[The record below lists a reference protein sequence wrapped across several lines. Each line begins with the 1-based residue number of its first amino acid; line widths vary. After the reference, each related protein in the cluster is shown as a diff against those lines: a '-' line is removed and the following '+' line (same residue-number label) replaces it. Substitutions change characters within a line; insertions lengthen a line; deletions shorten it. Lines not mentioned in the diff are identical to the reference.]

1 MVSER
6 GHYAARRSEMRTVA
20 ALCVAPKSIYH
31 QIPGV
36 ECYDINRDCRTFPGG
51 MPVVTHAP
59 CRPWSAYTSHQ
70 AKFTQEEKDLGP
82 WCVDQLLQNGG
93 VFEHPAHS
101 RLFDACGLPKP
112 FNRTDGMKRGYR
124 SPLWSMEVWQC
135 WWGYPMRKAT
145 WLVFCGVD
153 PKNVRLPF
161 SLHPRGSD
169 RRREQVMSHQQRSKT
184 TRAFA
189 EWLVEVARTAQV

>member
-1 MVSER
+1 MK
-6 GHYAARRSEMRTVA
+6 TVA
-20 ALCVAPKSIYH
+20 ALCVAPKSVYH
-31 QIPGV
+31 QLPGV

-70 AKFTQEEKDLGP
+70 AKYSQEEKELAP
-82 WCVDQLLQNGG
+82 WCVDQLRENGG

-101 RLFDACGLPKP
+101 RIFRYCNLPVPNKVAG
-112 FNRTDGMKRGYR
+112 TDH
-124 SPLWSMEVWQC
+124 LWSMEVWQC

-153 PKNVRLPF
+153 RKAVKLPF
-161 SLHPRGSD
+161 SLHPHGVD
-169 RRREQVMSHQQRSKT
+169 RRREQLMSHQQRAKT

-189 EWLVEVARTAQV
+189 EWLVSIARTVK